1 MESLHKENSQEVEDN
16 TNDEKKCKN
25 SISEK
30 NQKKEETNRE
40 EENIKLTEETGT
52 KN

>member
-16 TNDEKKCKN
+16 TNEEKKCKN

-30 NQKKEETNRE
+30 KIRRKKKQTEKKET
-40 EENIKLTEETGT
+40 
-52 KN
+52 